1 MTLDRTTT
9 PPVGTFPPLSLP
21 APGIHALSNGIE
33 IIACNR
39 GDEDVCRID
48 LMFEGGYYTEQKPGT
63 AALTLLMLKEGAAG
77 KSSEE
82 IAESFDYHGAWLQT
96 SASSHYLYVTLYTLN
111 RHLDTCLSLL
121 ADIVIRPDFPE
132 KEFTRL
138 KERRLQQL
146 LVQKEKVDVLA
157 SETFLSMIFG
167 DKHPYGRAVT
177 PDHSE
182 TTIGST
188 SLPGNVVSS
197 SPEKSP
203 GNFSIIWNSTS
214 ATHGM
219 YPLSILR

>member
-48 LMFEGGYYTEQKPGT
+48 LMLEGGYYTEQKPGT

-111 RHLDTCLSLL
+111 RHLDTGLSLL
-121 ADIVIRPDFPE
+121 AVLKADPFSTDRCNCCKTQIRGHARPYSGTD
-132 KEFTRL
+132 
-138 KERRLQQL
+138 
-146 LVQKEKVDVLA
+146 VD
-157 SETFLSMIFG
+157 SLS
-167 DKHPYGRAVT
+167 
-177 PDHSE
+177 
-182 TTIGST
+182 
-188 SLPGNVVSS
+188 NV
-197 SPEKSP
+197 K
-203 GNFSIIWNSTS
+203 I
-214 ATHGM
+214 
-219 YPLSILR
+219 